1 MKPLSYSL
9 IAAALACGLASAQT
23 TAYTTPVG
31 YVTKTLTGGRFNL
44 TSLTVHNPTVS
55 AGVISAKDVTLP
67 PSVTVTGANF
77 LTLLGTPGDPGTP
90 GTENTYILE
99 LTDGSIQEITEW
111 GADYLRT
118 SANFNARVT
127 AGTTTYKLRKAATVS
142 SVFGATNT
150 AGLKSSPDGEVENA
164 SGIPTADTIQLWNG
178 AGFTT
183 IYYFDDTAG
192 ATGWYTGTGAPAANI
207 PIIHADGFFVRRAA
221 GAPIN
226 LVVTG
231 EVKTTKTS
239 GALDPGFSYLGAV
252 APVGLTLATS
262 GLENFMGHSADG
274 IVTDD
279 NTGKY
284 VVDTVQ
290 IQQPDGGY
298 RVCYYFGD
306 TPTGVWYDAEG
317 NLAGDAVLDGGFL
330 IYSISALPKPYT
342 VSAPPSYSTL

>member
-31 YVTKTLTGGRFNL
+31 YVTTTLKGGQFNL

-77 LTLLGTPGDPGTP
+77 LTLLGTPGAN
-90 GTENTYILE
+90 NTHILE
-99 LTDGSIQEITEW
+99 LADGSIQEITEW

-118 SANFNARVT
+118 SANFNGQVT

-142 SVFGATNT
+142 SVFGATNS

-178 AGFTT
+178 SGFTT

-192 ATGWYTGTGAPAANI
+192 TTGWYTGTGDPAANI

-221 GAPIN
+221 GAPVN

-262 GLENFMGHSADG
+262 GLENYIGHSADG
-274 IVTDD
+274 IAIDD
-279 NTGKY
+279 NGKY
-284 VVDTVQ
+284 VVDNVQ
-290 IQQPDGGY
+290 IQTPEGGY
-298 RVCYYFGD
+298 RICYYFGD
-306 TPTGVWYDAEG
+306 GPTGVWYDAEG

-330 IYSISALPKPYT
+330 IYSISALQKPYT
-342 VSAPPSYSTL
+342 VSAPPSYSSL